1 MTYGDDNY
9 QLHFGGPR
17 RWYPVKCMI
26 LGWRWV

>member
-9 QLHFGGPR
+9 QLHFGVR

-26 LGWRWV
+26 LGWRWI